1 MEIAESAFKHGI
13 SRPSIESAV
22 RVPLAEV
29 PLAPDRDLVIG
40 ADHTGQLLELV
51 VLDPDDDPVVIH
63 AMPLRKKY
71 YPFLER

>member
-1 MEIAESAFKHGI
+1 MEISDSAFKHGI

>member
-1 MEIAESAFKHGI
+1 MADSAFKNRI
-13 SRPSIESAV
+13 SRTSIESAV

-29 PLAPDRDLVIG
+29 PLASDRDLVIE

-63 AMPLRKKY
+63 AMPLRRKY
-71 YPFLER
+71 YRFVER